1 MNTKKIA
8 VIAVFAALTIA
19 LNLSPIKIPAPY
31 APFLIYQIWE
41 IPIVAA
47 FLIYGADIGF
57 IIAII
62 NTIVLIGVFPGALPT
77 GPLYNLIAVLSM
89 LCGVGIAKIY
99 VGKHSPVH
107 SEMFIVVLFT
117 AFGVLLRAVV
127 MGLVNWSLLGFPP
140 PVGFSL
146 PQEVVITYVPLVIV
160 FNVTLALYT
169 IPLGYFLAK
178 TVKSRVKT

>member
-8 VIAVFAALTIA
+8 VIVVFAALAIA
-19 LNLSPIKIPAPY
+19 LNLSPAKIPAPY

-47 FLIYGADIGF
+47 FLLYGTEVGF

-62 NTIVLIGVFPGALPT
+62 NTLVLIGVFPGALPT
-77 GPLYNLIAVLSM
+77 GPLYNLAAVLSM
-89 LCGVGIAKIY
+89 ISGVGIAKRY
-99 VGKHSPVH
+99 TDRHSPMH
-107 SEMFIVVLFT
+107 SEAFIVALFT
-117 AFGVLLRAVV
+117 SFGAILRAAV

-146 PQEVVITYVPLVIV
+146 PQEAVIMFIPLVII
-160 FNVTLALYT
+160 FNVSLTLYT
-169 IPLGYFLAK
+169 VPLGYFL
-178 TVKSRVKT
+178 VKAVNSRVKT